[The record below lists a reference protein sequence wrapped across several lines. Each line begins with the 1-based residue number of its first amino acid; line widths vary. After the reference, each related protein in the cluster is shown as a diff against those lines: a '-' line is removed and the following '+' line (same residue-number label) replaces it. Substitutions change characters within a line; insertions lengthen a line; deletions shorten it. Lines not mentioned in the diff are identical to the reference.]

1 MALTIIRRN
10 NSRGLFSIFE
20 VTSYYF
26 DLAFLLEENECQQ
39 FHLAPSA
46 VITALS

>member
-1 MALTIIRRN
+1 MALTTIRRK

-20 VTSYYF
+20 VEYF
-26 DLAFLLEENECQQ
+26 ALAFLLEENECQQ
-39 FHLAPSA
+39 HHLARSA